1 MRKDPGRP
9 IPGKAPAPPFQAHA
23 GPAPALCGKSRTS
36 RNVPGLVES
45 MVSMTD
51 QNARFLVHLKGIAD
65 QPAGY
70 RAVHL
75 MVSALPAA
83 KKSRDNLSR
92 AIRLLVDVKARYKDG
107 EIFLMKNLDII
118 LLSKDIA
125 RPVLAAAGEAV
136 QQVFLGQ
143 MPPTFANPLT
153 GANDFYALFDLSR
166 DFERLHGWAEEAAGV
181 ARAAKSGD
189 GAEPK
194 GMIDVAVLARI
205 KEDIHKI
212 DISPML
218 FNQPV
223 YFIGDGQKTSVMFHE
238 VYMSIPILED
248 KFCPGQSL
256 TSRKGLFT
264 DLTEELDIVVLRILA
279 DPDERGGRRRMSIN
293 VNIATLASPTFV
305 KFDAELPPDARQGV
319 VLEINKTDVF
329 ENMRLY
335 RELVPFLRDRGY
347 RVLLDGLSF
356 YNVAA
361 IDFEGIDCDFAKI
374 FWSGEASSLT
384 DDVLARIYSKLR
396 APDMPRFLLG
406 RCDTAESIRFARSAG
421 IGLVQG
427 RLVDHMVKKNIPF

>member
-1 MRKDPGRP
+1 
-9 IPGKAPAPPFQAHA
+9 
-23 GPAPALCGKSRTS
+23 
-36 RNVPGLVES
+36 
-45 MVSMTD
+45 MTD
-51 QNARFLVHLKGIAD
+51 QNTRFLVHLKSIAEH
-65 QPAGY
+65 PGGY
-70 RAVHL
+70 RAAHL
-75 MVSALPAA
+75 HVSPLPAA

-92 AIRLLVDVKARYKDG
+92 AIRLLAEVKSKYKDG
-107 EIFLMKNLDII
+107 EIFLMKNLDIVF
-118 LLSKDIA
+118 LSKEIA
-125 RPVLAAAGEAV
+125 KPVLAAVCDAV

-143 MPPTFANPLT
+143 LAPNFTNVHGGENEFFT
-153 GANDFYALFDLSR
+153 LFDLSR
-166 DFERLHGWAEEAAGV
+166 DFEQVHGWAEEAAGV
-181 ARAAKSGD
+181 ARATKPGD
-189 GAEPK
+189 QGEAK

-223 YFIGDGQKTSVMFHE
+223 YFIGEEHRTSVLFHE

-256 TSRKGLFT
+256 TLRKGLFT

-279 DPDERGGRRRMSIN
+279 DPMERNARRRMSIN
-293 VNIATLASPTFV
+293 VNISTLASPTFV

-335 RELVPFLRDRGY
+335 RELVPFLKERGY
-347 RVLLDGLSF
+347 RILLDGLSF

-361 IDFEGIDCDFAKI
+361 IDFDGIDCDFAKI
-374 FWSGEASSLT
+374 FWSGEAGTLS
-384 DDVLARIYSKLR
+384 DDVADRIYLKIR
-396 APDMPRFLLG
+396 ARETPRFVLG
-406 RCDTAESIRFARSAG
+406 RCDTAESIRFARSAK
-421 IGLVQG
+421 IHLVQG

>member
-1 MRKDPGRP
+1 
-9 IPGKAPAPPFQAHA
+9 
-23 GPAPALCGKSRTS
+23 
-36 RNVPGLVES
+36 
-45 MVSMTD
+45 MTD
-51 QNARFLVHLKGIAD
+51 PNARFLVHLKTLAE

-75 MVSALPAA
+75 HVSPLPAA

-92 AIRLLVDVKARYKDG
+92 AIRLLADVKTKYKDG

-118 LLSKDIA
+118 FLTKEIGK
-125 RPVLAAAGEAV
+125 PVLAATGDAI
-136 QQVFLGQ
+136 QHVFLGQ
-143 MPPTFANPLT
+143 MSPTFTNVHGGENEFFT
-153 GANDFYALFDLSR
+153 LFDLSR
-166 DFERLHGWAEEAAGV
+166 DYAKLHAWAEDAAGV
-181 ARAAKSGD
+181 ARAARPD
-189 GAEPK
+189 ELADAK
-194 GMIDVAVLARI
+194 GVIDVAVLARI
-205 KEDIHKI
+205 KEEIHRI
-212 DISPML
+212 DIAPML

-223 YFIGDGQKTSVMFHE
+223 YSIGEQHKPVVMFHE
-238 VYMSIPILED
+238 IYMSIAILED

-279 DPDERGGRRRMSIN
+279 EPADRGIRRKMSIN

-335 RELVPFLRDRGY
+335 RELVPFLRERGY
-347 RVLLDGLSF
+347 RILLDGLSF

-361 IDFEGIDCDFAKI
+361 IDFAGIDCDFAKI
-374 FWSGEASSLT
+374 FWSGEASSLSE
-384 DDVLARIYSKLR
+384 DVANRIYAKLR
-396 APDMPRFLLG
+396 EREMPTFLLG
-406 RCDTAESIRFARSAG
+406 RCDTAESIRFAKAAG
-421 IGLVQG
+421 IHLVQG